1 MLRVTRFVLKPGT
14 RISQPVTFL
23 ESKSQFSQSILNI
36 FILHK

>member
-1 MLRVTRFVLKPGT
+1 MLRVSCFELKPGT

-23 ESKSQFSQSILNI
+23 ESKSQLGQSILNI